1 MNISKVMSWQMVAQ
15 SVLPSVQQALL
26 LLCLQ
31 VWKTKKWLT
40 PSVVLDPPV
49 VKPVDLQDPLD
60 LADLLDLVDLL
71 DLAAAAAAELMVVDT
86 KKDRDLFRIVAILS
100 DDPHVALQVQFVGIL
115 LLVQILFQ
123 TLFAKN
129 ADLGDI
135 RDIRLRAI

>member
-1 MNISKVMSWQMVAQ
+1 M
-15 SVLPSVQQALL
+15 
-26 LLCLQ
+26 
-31 VWKTKKWLT
+31 
-40 PSVVLDPPV
+40 
-49 VKPVDLQDPLD
+49 
-60 LADLLDLVDLL
+60 
-71 DLAAAAAAELMVVDT
+71 VDT
-86 KKDRDLFRIVAILS
+86 KKDRDLFRIVAIPS

>member
-1 MNISKVMSWQMVAQ
+1 M
-15 SVLPSVQQALL
+15 
-26 LLCLQ
+26 
-31 VWKTKKWLT
+31 
-40 PSVVLDPPV
+40 
-49 VKPVDLQDPLD
+49 DLQ
-60 LADLLDLVDLL
+60 
-71 DLAAAAAAELMVVDT
+71 DLAAAVDLAADLMVDT
-86 KKDRDLFRIVAILS
+86 KKDRDLFRIVAIPS